1 MRVQLLHDIQFMS
14 MKYSYLWVYDQVI
27 YIRKKV
33 KFHILTT
40 SSASMKSLKFLIATI
55 SRWMLMSWKAL
66 HRNEKGHTYPNKLTG
81 KFLATKIID
90 SKMPGKKRMRD
101 ICDRSQHWHPSLMC
115 KNKILSTFQSITFSP
130 PTQHP
135 PVNPPSRRSHH
146 PAPSG
151 NKWRFATK
159 IGSQNCQT

>member
-81 KFLATKIID
+81 KFLATKNHRLQNAW
-90 SKMPGKKRMRD
+90 KKKDAGYMW
-101 ICDRSQHWHPSLMC
+101 SFQHWHPSLMC